1 MDLLAEEFPAVFGYW
16 PRLDGDSVVV
26 QLPLLDPHSLASSL
40 HFLKDPILFIF
51 CKLIEP
57 LLSIFV
63 QALASLDP
71 ALAPLIIPS
80 LFGLFFKLLLL
91 LPNLLEMPLHLRIV
105 LDMFSITKIKQKQII
120 SSVLLE

>member
-16 PRLDGDSVVV
+16 PRLDSDSVVV

-40 HFLKDPILFIF
+40 HFLKDSILFIF
-51 CKLIEP
+51 CELIEP

-105 LDMFSITKIKQKQII
+105 LDMFSITKIIKKTI
-120 SSVLLE
+120 